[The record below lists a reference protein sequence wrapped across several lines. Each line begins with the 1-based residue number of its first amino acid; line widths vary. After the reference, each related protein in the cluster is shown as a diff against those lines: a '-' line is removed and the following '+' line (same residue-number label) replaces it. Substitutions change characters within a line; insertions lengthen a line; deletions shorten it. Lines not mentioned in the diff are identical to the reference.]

1 MKGGAR
7 LGWRGV
13 LGVGEEVG
21 AHLKLW
27 RKSKGEAPELID
39 RPDAKNMPVMFW
51 RHVTW
56 EGEGREGGRVCHVGQ
71 DLRGTWGS
79 SQLLSSS
86 LGFSRSFSVLL
97 SPSRV
102 PLLCL
107 TLAFMFLTWSL

>member
-1 MKGGAR
+1 MQGRAG

-21 AHLKLW
+21 AHLKLR
-27 RKSKGEAPELID
+27 RKSKGEAPELIG
-39 RPDAKNMPVMFW
+39 RPDASNMPVMFW
-51 RHVTW
+51 RSVTW
-56 EGEGREGGRVCHVGQ
+56 EEEGREGGRVCHVGQ

-79 SQLLSSS
+79 SQLLASS
-86 LGFSRSFSVLL
+86 LGFSGSFSVLL

-107 TLAFMFLTWSL
+107 RPAFMFLPWSF